1 MSQAALQEHKAQL
14 VGDAVVHT
22 HLAALYDTLLE
33 QNLVRLVEPFSRV
46 EVAHLAELIKLPLQ
60 TVLDKLSQVRA
71 SALAAP
77 WLVQYWDPGC
87 QNNLGLL
94 SLLCPLSQ
102 SLDTYPSPPSSTPVP
117 HLQQWSCTRC
127 WVPVA
132 SCGLCGRLDH
142 RFERRGFAC
151 MVAGDVGWAAQEQA
165 GGQCGGLL
173 LHAVSVRVSAWLY
186 NNQLASAYRGTH
198 HSQNHNRSRP
208 FICSR
213 CTTWGQAC
221 ERRGGALPACIT
233 GSH

>member
-60 TVLDKLSQVRA
+60 TVLDKLSQVHA
-71 SALAAP
+71 GALTAP
-77 WLVQYWDPGC
+77 WLIQYWDPGC

-94 SLLCPLSQ
+94 SLLCPLPQ
-102 SLDTYPSPPSSTPVP
+102 NLDTYASPPSSTPVP

-142 RFERRGFAC
+142 RFERWGF
-151 MVAGDVGWAAQEQA
+151 V
-165 GGQCGGLL
+165 GLL
-173 LHAVSVRVSAWLY
+173 PAWWLLMLAGLHKSRQGDSVGVCCCMLYQCCMSAWLY
-186 NNQLASAYRGTH
+186 NNQLASAHRGTRH
-198 HSQNHNRSRP
+198 P
-208 FICSR
+208 KVII
-213 CTTWGQAC
+213 QA
-221 ERRGGALPACIT
+221 PYK
-233 GSH
+233 